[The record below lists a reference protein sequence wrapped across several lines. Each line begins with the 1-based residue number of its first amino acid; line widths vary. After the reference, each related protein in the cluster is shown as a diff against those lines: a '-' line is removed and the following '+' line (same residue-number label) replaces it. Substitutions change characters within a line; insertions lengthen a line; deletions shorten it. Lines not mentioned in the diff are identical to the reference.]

1 MNTQNLDTCQVSGIT
16 ENLPYKRGVSHFVQP
31 L

>member
-1 MNTQNLDTCQVSGIT
+1 MSTQNLDAYHVSDIT